1 LLGCSVTLRFVIPA
15 VPNPDGRAM
24 WGNHMH
30 APCGKAG
37 PEEDI
42 PSVQMCEGS
51 REVRAVFLA
60 ATRNTFRGKP
70 MSLSDEE
77 LAALFCSP
85 SQLRDLADEDL
96 MAALRMGCNDAL
108 AVLFER
114 HSALVFRI
122 ARTILHDDGE
132 AEETVQKVFLDIF
145 RAVNQ
150 FNADR
155 GTFKT
160 WLLQYAYHRSIDRRQ
175 HLRANRFYSWDEL
188 DKLTPA
194 ELFYGPGH
202 LVCLPP
208 QEVVCLVEQVLATLE
223 SRQRRVIELTY
234 FEGLT
239 AEEIAKKT
247 GDSASS
253 VRHNLYRGL
262 SKLRNVLQETSKA
275 KENTA
280 TERKVKAK
288 GMLVEQP

>member
-1 LLGCSVTLRFVIPA
+1 
-15 VPNPDGRAM
+15 
-24 WGNHMH
+24 
-30 APCGKAG
+30 
-37 PEEDI
+37 
-42 PSVQMCEGS
+42 
-51 REVRAVFLA
+51 
-60 ATRNTFRGKP
+60 

-77 LAALFCSP
+77 LAALFLSP
-85 SQLRDLADEDL
+85 SRLQSLSDEDL

-114 HSALVFRI
+114 HSAQVFRI
-122 ARTILHDDGE
+122 ARAILHDDGE

-150 FNADR
+150 FNPDR

-175 HLRANRFYSWDEL
+175 HLQSNRFYSRDEL
-188 DKLTPA
+188 DDLMPA
-194 ELFYGPGH
+194 ELFNGPGH
-202 LVCLPP
+202 LLCLPP
-208 QEVVCLVEQVLATLE
+208 KEVACLVEQVLATLE
-223 SRQRRVIELTY
+223 SRQCRVIELTY

-262 SKLRNVLQETSKA
+262 AKLRDVLLETG
-275 KENTA
+275 
-280 TERKVKAK
+280 KAK
-288 GMLVEQP
+288 GKRTAAEPALKGKRILVEYP